1 MEGAAA
7 IHHSPLLA
15 KRHTTPLTNRRA
27 AARRRADIRFA
38 RPLTR
43 YANGALLTVEF
54 VRFPAFEKSA
64 AGLLSEV
71 DILDLEM
78 HLAVY
83 PHAGDL
89 IPGGRGLR
97 KLRRPAKGR
106 GKRAGARVIYYHVNA
121 QHLILHIVAYA
132 KNEQEDLDRRQLQ
145 ILAQLVKTEFP

>member
-1 MEGAAA
+1 MA
-7 IHHSPLLA
+7 HFP
-15 KRHTTPLTNRRA
+15 
-27 AARRRADIRFA
+27 
-38 RPLTR
+38 
-43 YANGALLTVEF
+43 TVEF

-78 HLAVY
+78 HLAVH

-106 GKRAGARVIYYHVNA
+106 GKRGGARVIYYHVNA
-121 QHLILHIVAYA
+121 QHLILLIVAYA

>member
-1 MEGAAA
+1 MA
-7 IHHSPLLA
+7 HSP
-15 KRHTTPLTNRRA
+15 
-27 AARRRADIRFA
+27 
-38 RPLTR
+38 
-43 YANGALLTVEF
+43 TVEF

-78 HLAVY
+78 HLAVH

-89 IPGGRGLR
+89 SPGGRGLR

-106 GKRAGARVIYYHVNA
+106 GKRGGARVIYYHVNS
-121 QHLILHIVAYA
+121 QHLILLIVAYA

>member
-1 MEGAAA
+1 MA
-7 IHHSPLLA
+7 H
-15 KRHTTPLTNRRA
+15 
-27 AARRRADIRFA
+27 
-38 RPLTR
+38 
-43 YANGALLTVEF
+43 LLTVEF

-78 HLAVY
+78 HLAVH

-106 GKRAGARVIYYHVNA
+106 GKRGGARVIYFHVKS
-121 QHLILHIVAYA
+121 QHLILLIVAYA

>member
-1 MEGAAA
+1 MA
-7 IHHSPLLA
+7 HSP
-15 KRHTTPLTNRRA
+15 
-27 AARRRADIRFA
+27 
-38 RPLTR
+38 
-43 YANGALLTVEF
+43 TVEF

-78 HLAVY
+78 HLAVH

-106 GKRAGARVIYYHVNA
+106 GKRGGARVIYYHVNA
-121 QHLILHIVAYA
+121 QHLILLIVAYA